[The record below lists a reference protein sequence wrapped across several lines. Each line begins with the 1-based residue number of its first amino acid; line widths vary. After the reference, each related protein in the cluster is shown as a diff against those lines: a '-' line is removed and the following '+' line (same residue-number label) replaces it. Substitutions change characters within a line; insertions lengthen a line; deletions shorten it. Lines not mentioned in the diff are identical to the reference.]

1 MPLYEYECRACGARF
16 EQLVLNSRTS
26 VVCRSCGDSKVS
38 QLLSTFA
45 VAGGSDKSKA
55 AAEPGPCGAC
65 GAPVRGSCG
74 MN

>member
-1 MPLYEYECRACGARF
+1 VPLYEYQCRECESRF
-16 EQLVLNSRTS
+16 EQLVLSRETQ
-26 VVCRSCGDSKVS
+26 VACRSCGSSSVS

-45 VAGGSDKSKA
+45 VGAAPGASPRR

-65 GAPVRGSCG
+65 GAPERGSC